1 MNQQTNQANCNCQH
15 SQIDGGSIKNF
26 TEFSLTFRE
35 FLPSTSGQKSC
46 NTRIT
51 ARRFTKTNGALTSDI
66 HSLNFTR
73 VNFSSV
79 ISAGSGSRPSV
90 NDFSFNF
97 NTHRVSGFDSADV
110 APTDVVT
117 PKWIYD
123 FDSIV
128 SNFYLRTMQDQVK
141 EECNQTS
148 HAQSQESVANFTH
161 KDSLKNHNENHAIC
175 DDGSKCA
182 GFTSKDFGV
191 GHDTILAQ
199 GVINV

>member
-1 MNQQTNQANCNCQH
+1 MNQQTSQANCNCQS
-15 SQIDGGSIKNF
+15 SQIDGGTIKNF
-26 TEFSLTFRE
+26 TEFSISFRE
-35 FLPSTSGQKSC
+35 FLPSTSGQKSR

-51 ARRFTKTNGALTSDI
+51 ARRFTKANRTLASDI

-79 ISAGSGSRPSV
+79 ISAGSGSRPGM
-90 NDFSFNF
+90 NNFSINL
-97 NTHRVSGFDSADV
+97 NTHCVSGFDSADV
-110 APTDVVT
+110 APTNLVT

-128 SNFYLRTMQDQVK
+128 SNFYQRAMQDQVK
-141 EECNQTS
+141 EERCQTS
-148 HAQSQESVANFTH
+148 QTDGQECIANLTGE
-161 KDSLKNHNENHAIC
+161 DSLKNHNENHAIC